1 MLCTLCDLLL
11 NILKLMIRLFGHLMI
26 ACLVCSSL
34 CAQEASN
41 TPSSSKLDEYMETGM
56 EVAGVRAPYYDEEG
70 NLKAE
75 LYGEHAKI
83 LEGGVAE
90 VTNIRID
97 VFNNGAVFMT
107 VFAPLCRTRV
117 VEQGGEKY
125 LAVESNGDVLIDME
139 QMTISG
145 VGFRFTSQSNR
156 FEILSEAQV
165 LVKETARDVKG
176 LAL

>member
-1 MLCTLCDLLL
+1 MLCTLCGLLL
-11 NILKLMIRLFGHLMI
+11 NILKTMTRLYYHLII
-26 ACLVCSSL
+26 ASLVCSCV

-41 TPSSSKLDEYMETGM
+41 EPAPSRLDEYMETGM

-75 LYGEHAKI
+75 LYGEHARI

-97 VFNNGAVFMT
+97 VFNEGAIFMT

-117 VEQGGEKY
+117 VEAGGEKY
-125 LAVESNGDVLIDME
+125 LSVESNGDVLIDME

-145 VGFRFTSQSNR
+145 SGFRFISQNNR
-156 FEILSEAQV
+156 FEILSDAKV
-165 LVKETARDVKG
+165 LVKEPARDMKG
-176 LAL
+176 LEL